1 MTGNP
6 LASRY
11 ARALAQALGTDEEF
25 EQTADEIEAL
35 SKLLGTDTLVKA
47 AFENPLIPRARRV
60 ALLEE
65 LSQTAGLSPKTTRL
79 LRLLETHGRLGL
91 VAEMA
96 EAFARIRDERRGVIE
111 AELTT
116 AVPLEDSLSLEW
128 ERVLGSVTGLQV
140 RLKKEVDPGIIGGA
154 VARIGSI
161 VYDGSLRSQMAALR
175 QRLIGR

>member
-1 MTGNP
+1 MSGSP

-11 ARALAQALGTDEEF
+11 ARALALALGTDEEF

-35 SKLLGTDTLVKA
+35 SSLLGTDVLVKA

-96 EAFARIRDERRGVIE
+96 EAFARVRDERRGGVGAGV
-111 AELTT
+111 AE
-116 AVPLEDSLSLEW
+116 AVPLEDSLSLGW
-128 ERVLGSVTGLQV
+128 ERGLGSVTCLQGRV
-140 RLKKEVDPGIIGGA
+140 EREVDPGI
-154 VARIGSI
+154 
-161 VYDGSLRSQMAALR
+161 
-175 QRLIGR
+175 

>member
-1 MTGNP
+1 MSGSP

-11 ARALAQALGTDEEF
+11 ARALALALGTDEEF

-35 SKLLGTDTLVKA
+35 SSLLGTDVLVKA

-91 VAEMA
+91 LAEMA
-96 EAFARIRDERRGVIE
+96 EAFARIRDERRGGVE
-111 AELTT
+111 AGLTT
-116 AVPLEDSLSLEW
+116 GVPLEDSLSLGGGGGP
-128 ERVLGSVTGLQV
+128 GSVSRV
-140 RLKKEVDPGIIGGA
+140 RGRRERGGGA
-154 VARIGSI
+154 
-161 VYDGSLRSQMAALR
+161 
-175 QRLIGR
+175 